1 MDNFFEQL
9 NQFMQKAYFYIPAI
23 LAFITAVG
31 LPSLVQIAKIVAYA
45 KVYLAQ
51 ASRILKKMNETVE
64 QVNAIADFVLSSLDE
79 DAAFFEELAATTY
92 NKKQKEA
99 YLAQAS
105 RIRSKRQRALGKIE
119 ILKEDVETAKKKVK
133 VKVRIKE

>member
-51 ASRILKKMNETVE
+51 SSRILKKMNETVE
-64 QVNAIADFVLSSLDE
+64 QVEPLNE
-79 DAAFFEELAATTY
+79 
-92 NKKQKEA
+92 
-99 YLAQAS
+99 
-105 RIRSKRQRALGKIE
+105 R
-119 ILKEDVETAKKKVK
+119 KEDSHEC
-133 VKVRIKE
+133 I